1 MILKAKHAHKQH
13 SSLLVDSVFLSDKL
27 LHQDNVLEMDH
38 KALASNESRLY
49 IYSKMPKLFGD
60 ESASQ
65 KYLGYVEVHLCPV
78 SRFFDRHWFRERGAN
93 DNDIVADL
101 NTFEPLEKAPGF
113 KKLGIGGRV
122 MDLVLAKLD
131 EQGVRWV
138 FCFTGREEMQGLLN
152 SRKFDQQGDNWF
164 KEIPQ

>member
-1 MILKAKHAHKQH
+1 MVLKPRHAHKGH
-13 SSLLVDSVFLSDKL
+13 ASLLTDSVFISDKL

-38 KALASNESRLY
+38 KALASNESRHY

-60 ESASQ
+60 ESSDQ
-65 KYLGYVEVHLCPV
+65 KYLGYVEVHLSPM
-78 SRFFDRHWFRERGAN
+78 SLFFDRQWFREHGAKGS
-93 DNDIVADL
+93 DVAADL

-122 MDLVLAKLD
+122 MDLVLGKLD

-138 FCFTGREEMQGLLN
+138 FCFTGREEMQTLLD
-152 SRKFDQQGDNWF
+152 SKGFDQRGDNWF